1 MVKGGG
7 QIRIMNHTER
17 KHVKWAN
24 RGNIRRTDKSAKRNR
39 LNDIHGNPARE
50 KVKIGIQREIYVK

>member
-7 QIRIMNHTER
+7 QTRIMNHTENICER

-24 RGNIRRTDKSAKRNR
+24 RGNIRRTDKSAKRN
-39 LNDIHGNPARE
+39 
-50 KVKIGIQREIYVK
+50 IG

>member
-7 QIRIMNHTER
+7 TNKNYESYRGICER

-24 RGNIRRTDKSAKRNR
+24 KGNIRRTDKSAKRN
-39 LNDIHGNPARE
+39 
-50 KVKIGIQREIYVK
+50 IG